1 MNFNQNDADAAR
13 PQIGMA
19 PLVDIVLLLICFYLL
34 VMQSMQ
40 SRTDDQIDLPQM
52 ANNETSEVVPAELVV
67 NIDETGK
74 INLNGV
80 PVELASLSD
89 TLIAERSRATASGA
103 RLNVVIRAD
112 GRQSFG
118 LLDAALA
125 ACRDAGLP
133 GATIR
138 ATEGRP

>member
-1 MNFNQNDADAAR
+1 MNFNQNDVDAAR
-13 PQIGMA
+13 PHIGMA

-40 SRTDDQIDLPQM
+40 SRTDDQINLPKM
-52 ANNETSEVVPAELVV
+52 ANNETTEVAPAELVV
-67 NIDETGK
+67 NIDAAGK
-74 INLNGV
+74 INLNGE
-80 PVELASLSD
+80 PIDLTALSD
-89 TLIAERSRATASGA
+89 TLIAERGRATASGA
-103 RLNVVIRAD
+103 QLNVVIRAD
-112 GRQSFG
+112 GQQSFG